1 MKAATQR
8 DATGRDAV
16 RANGTAAVIRLAS
29 ADGPAIQQNRPRGAR
44 PKHVI
49 SLWRARFDRSQAVA
63 VLALEAQLAL
73 VQQTKT
79 ECYQRCKVLW
89 ANLKEAERL
98 EKLNTDEY
106 SVLNQQVAT
115 IKEQLAQ
122 AAKGGAA

>member
-8 DATGRDAV
+8 DATGGGAV
-16 RANGTAAVIRLAS
+16 CATGTAAVTRLAS
-29 ADGPAIQQNRPRGAR
+29 AEGPAIQQNRPRGAL
-44 PKHVI
+44 PKHVL
-49 SLWRARFDRSQAVA
+49 SLWRARFDHSQAVA

-73 VQQTKT
+73 VQQTKE
-79 ECYQRCKVLW
+79 ECYQRCKVQW

-115 IKEQLAQ
+115 IKAQLAQ